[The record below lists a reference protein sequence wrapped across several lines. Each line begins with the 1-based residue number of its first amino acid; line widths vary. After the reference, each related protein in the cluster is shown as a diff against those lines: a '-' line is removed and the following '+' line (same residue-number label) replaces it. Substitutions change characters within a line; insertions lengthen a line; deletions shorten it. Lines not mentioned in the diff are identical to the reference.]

1 MASDQVQGVFFNG
14 ESGVRFMSNTTGY
27 VVDLLCEG
35 EIDGPVWREWKDNGS
50 NQECSIG
57 FTKGITIDSYSLYQP
72 SGELASIY
80 WNKTPVYDK
89 ESEKFN
95 YGAVDL
101 VTNQQTISQD
111 GLSSRRLVQINER
124 LRGLERKTGSTIE
137 FTKYH
142 RYFTIRNKYCNKA
155 IINFKIGSLGN
166 IVLNVFL
173 NPT

>member
-14 ESGVRFMSNTTGY
+14 ETGVRFMSNTTGY

-50 NQECSIG
+50 NQEGSIG
-57 FTKGITIDSYSLYQP
+57 FTKGVTIDSYSLYQP

-95 YGAVDL
+95 YQSA
-101 VTNQQTISQD
+101 NNISRWFK
-111 GLSSRRLVQINER
+111 LKKTSSSQ
-124 LRGLERKTGSTIE
+124 RKTQRSR
-137 FTKYH
+137 KKNRQH
-142 RYFTIRNKYCNKA
+142 D
-155 IINFKIGSLGN
+155 
-166 IVLNVFL
+166 
-173 NPT
+173 